1 MRTVAEPVFCRIC
14 TPALYAPAN
23 LGAQEL
29 LVGGGRILAI
39 GPDLATAAQAL
50 GARDIDAPG
59 RVMPGLIDQHMHFIG
74 GGDGDGP
81 LARMPELS
89 FTDIASAGIT
99 TAVGLLG
106 SEVEAKNLN
115 QLLRKANEL
124 DRLGL
129 TTFIYTGSMQ
139 LPAPF
144 LTSSIRSDI
153 VLIDKVIGAKSA
165 IAERIFPNL
174 DFPALAALAGELLQ
188 AKANSGKASLLHL
201 HVGRLKTGLE
211 PLFELMEKL
220 DFPASMAVPTHINRS
235 PAVTP
240 LFEHGIRLA
249 KAGGTIDFTCCLGP
263 LDNLPVGLDPVAAV
277 KRALDAGVAI
287 ENITLSGDS
296 GVAVPDGAGGMCAV
310 APSILFRDVRRLVH
324 EGRLSWDMAL
334 LPTTVN
340 PARVLGLSGRKGVI
354 AAGADADLL
363 FLDEDDRIAAVMAGG
378 RFVHGQTNLNP
389 YGEAAAGGGI
399 SIRPKQTP

>member
-1 MRTVAEPVFCRIC
+1 MRVVAEPAFYRIC
-14 TPALYAPAN
+14 IPALNAPAD

-29 LVGGGRILAI
+29 LVGGGKVLAM
-39 GPDLATAAQAL
+39 GPDLSTAAQTL

-59 RVMPGLIDQHMHFIG
+59 RVIPGLIDQHMHFAG

-89 FTDIASAGIT
+89 FVDIASAGIT

-124 DRLGL
+124 DRQGL
-129 TTFIYTGSMQ
+129 TTFIYTGSMR

-188 AKANSGKASLLHL
+188 AKANSGKASVLHL
-201 HVGRLKTGLE
+201 HVGNLKAGLE
-211 PLFELMEKL
+211 TVFELMERL
-220 DFPASMAVPTHINRS
+220 DFPASMTVPTHINRA
-235 PAVTP
+235 PAITP
-240 LFEHGIRLA
+240 LFEHGIRFA

-263 LDNLPVGLDPVAAV
+263 LDNLQVGLDPVAAI
-277 KRALDAGVAI
+277 KRALDAGVAL
-287 ENITLSGDS
+287 ENITLSSDS
-296 GVAVPDGAGGMCAV
+296 GVAVPDGRGDMRAV
-310 APSILFRDVRRLVH
+310 APSILFRDVRRLVF
-324 EGRLSWDMAL
+324 EAGLNWSQALSVA
-334 LPTTVN
+334 TAN
-340 PARVLGLSGRKGVI
+340 PARVLGLGDRKGTI
-354 AAGADADLL
+354 AIGADADFV
-363 FLDEDDRIAAVMAGG
+363 FLDEEDCIAHVMAGG
-378 RFVHGQTNLNP
+378 RFIHTTGNMGLAP
-389 YGEAAAGGGI
+389 RARP
-399 SIRPKQTP
+399 IRTDIH

>member
-1 MRTVAEPVFCRIC
+1 MRAVAEPAFYRIC
-14 TPALYAPAN
+14 TPALHAPAD

-29 LVGGGRILAI
+29 LVGGGKILAI
-39 GPDLATAAQAL
+39 GPDLSTTARAL
-50 GARDIDAPG
+50 GTRDIDAPG
-59 RVMPGLIDQHMHFIG
+59 RVIPGLIDQHMHFTG

-124 DRLGL
+124 DRQGL

-188 AKANSGKASLLHL
+188 AKANSGKASVLHL
-201 HVGRLKTGLE
+201 HVGRLKSGLE
-211 PLFELMEKL
+211 SLFELIEKL
-220 DFPASMAVPTHINRS
+220 DFPVSMAVPTHINRAS
-235 PAVTP
+235 AITP
-240 LFEHGIRLA
+240 LFEHGIRFA

-263 LDNLPVGLDPVAAV
+263 LDNLPVGLDPVEAV
-277 KRALDAGVAI
+277 KRAVDAGVAL

-296 GVAVPDGAGGMCAV
+296 GVAVPDGEGGMRAV
-310 APSILFRDVRRLVH
+310 SPSILFRDVRRLVF
-324 EGRLSWDMAL
+324 EAGLDWSQALSVA
-334 LPTTVN
+334 TVN
-340 PARVLGLSGRKGVI
+340 PARVLGLVGSKGTI
-354 AAGADADLL
+354 AIGADADFV
-363 FLDEDDRIAAVMAGG
+363 FLDDEDRIADVMAGG
-378 RFVHGQTNLNP
+378 RFIHTSRKYGTDATRQTDTN
-389 YGEAAAGGGI
+389 
-399 SIRPKQTP
+399 